1 MEQYRQLVLVLLA
14 IAAVLTLAAIA
25 ASFYEI
31 RTGRLVPLAIRW
43 RIPATPE
50 DIRKNALAGLL
61 SDLAALL
68 IDLMALLSLLPS
80 EVGLTSTTAIVYWA
94 AGGAGLIAA
103 GLSMLTS
110 VHIRGEVRYRERQR
124 PARTA
129 RKA

>member
-14 IAAVLTLAAIA
+14 IAAVATLAAVA
-25 ASFYEI
+25 FSFYEI

-61 SDLAALL
+61 SNLAALL

-94 AGGAGLIAA
+94 AGGTGLLAA
-103 GLSMLTS
+103 GLSVLTS
-110 VHIRGEVRYRERQR
+110 GHLRGEVRYCERERR
-124 PARTA
+124 SPDRA
-129 RKA
+129 

>member
-1 MEQYRQLVLVLLA
+1 MELLRQVLVTVLA
-14 IAAVLTLAAIA
+14 IGSVISLAAMTGA
-25 ASFYEI
+25 LYEF
-31 RTGRLVPLAIRW
+31 RTGRLVRYPFR
-43 RIPATPE
+43 RKVPATPE

-94 AGGAGLIAA
+94 AGGAGLLAA

-124 PARTA
+124 PSSDRA
-129 RKA
+129 